1 MPSFD
6 IVSKVQWNEVDNAL
20 SQASKEISQRFDFR
34 GTDTELE
41 RTPDGITI
49 RSTSEDRVRAAIAVL
64 QEKLIKR
71 KVSLKHLDPQ
81 KAEKT
86 SKGGS
91 KVLIKVKEGIESE
104 LAKKIVLMIKDA
116 KLKVQ
121 ASIQEVQVRV
131 AGKNRDDL
139 QTAMA
144 AVRGLDLPIELQ
156 FVNFRD

>member
-20 SQASKEISQRFDFR
+20 SQASKEISQRFDFK

-121 ASIQEVQVRV
+121 ASIQEAQVRV